1 MTISHLRFGPG
12 PIRSSYLVKQAG
24 FVGVHQ
30 FQLIDR
36 MDVLELAAPGAVVL
50 INAPYAPEQLWDRL
64 PREFQETV
72 LEKKLQLHVID
83 AVKVAQAAGMG
94 GRINAVMQA
103 CFFALSG
110 VLPRDEA
117 IDQIKKS
124 IEKTY
129 KKKGAEVVR
138 RNHAAV
144 DASLASL
151 FPVKVPGK
159 MTATRGRPPVVAP
172 EAPDFVRRVTAVML
186 ENKGDLLPVSA
197 FPIDGTWPTATARWE
212 KRNLAL
218 EIPVWDAPICI
229 QCNKC
234 ALVCPHAAIRTKV
247 YGEGA
252 VATAPQGF
260 KHMAFKGQAGS
271 AYTVQVA
278 PEDCT
283 GCGLCIEVCPAK
295 DKANPRHKALE
306 LAPQPP
312 LREQEKKSFDFFLD
326 LPEVDRTTL
335 RLDVKGSQFLQP
347 LFEFSGACSGC
358 GETPYIKLI
367 TQLFGDRLI
376 IANATGCSSI
386 YGGNL
391 PTTPYTVNREG
402 RGPAWANSLFEDN
415 AEFGF
420 GIRLGSDALRHLAET
435 VLKRQAPVL
444 GDAFVT
450 ALLEADQSTEAGIA
464 AQRKRVAELKTP
476 PEARHGST
484 GRTLLGLADHLVK
497 KSVWIVGG
505 DGWAYDIG
513 YGGLDH
519 VLSTDVDVNILVLDT
534 EVYSNTGGQQ
544 SKATPLGAAAKFA
557 AAGKSIGKK
566 DLGLLAMGYRTAY
579 VAQVAFGA
587 KDAQTVKAMLEAE
600 SYRGPSLVIAYSHC
614 IAHGYDLVHG
624 LEQQKRAVDCGDL
637 AALPLRPAAHRR
649 RAAAAGAR
657 FGTGEDPGEASTCA
671 RRPASGSPRAL
682 DPERYKQLLA
692 WAQQNVTQRYGVYE
706 QLAKVVVPQA
716 TAIPDVRPPPAA
728 SPGVS
733 PHMDLSVE
741 YLGLKL
747 AHPLLPGAS
756 PLADELGTVRAL
768 EDAGAPAIVMRSLFE
783 EQLTQEQ
790 LSTFM
795 ATERSPELLGGGLE
809 HASGAV
815 RLPAGPGPV
824 PGAAAED
831 PRGGEGAGH
840 RLAQRDDARR
850 VDRLRPADRAGGGLG
865 AGAEPLRGA
874 DRPGARRRGGG
885 EGHAG
890 AGPDAE
896 GAG

>member
-1 MTISHLRFGPG
+1 M
-12 PIRSSYLVKQAG
+12 
-24 FVGVHQ
+24 
-30 FQLIDR
+30 
-36 MDVLELAAPGAVVL
+36 
-50 INAPYAPEQLWDRL
+50 
-64 PREFQETV
+64 

-358 GETPYIKLI
+358 GETPYIKLL
-367 TQLFGDRLI
+367 TQLFGDRMV

-420 GIRLGSDALRHLAET
+420 GIRLGADALRHLAET
-435 VLKRQAPVL
+435 VLKRQAPAL

-450 ALLEADQSTEAGIA
+450 ALLDADQSTEAGIA
-464 AQRKRVAELKTP
+464 AQRKRVAELKTRLKRDTADGP
-476 PEARHGST
+476 DAARPGRSSGEEERVDRRRRRLGLRHRVRRARPRPLDGRGREHPGARHRG
-484 GRTLLGLADHLVK
+484 
-497 KSVWIVGG
+497 
-505 DGWAYDIG
+505 
-513 YGGLDH
+513 
-519 VLSTDVDVNILVLDT
+519 VL
-534 EVYSNTGGQQ
+534 E
-544 SKATPLGAAAKFA
+544 
-557 AAGKSIGKK
+557 
-566 DLGLLAMGYRTAY
+566 
-579 VAQVAFGA
+579 
-587 KDAQTVKAMLEAE
+587 
-600 SYRGPSLVIAYSHC
+600 H
-614 IAHGYDLVHG
+614 
-624 LEQQKRAVDCGDL
+624 
-637 AALPLRPAAHRR
+637 
-649 RAAAAGAR
+649 
-657 FGTGEDPGEASTCA
+657 
-671 RRPASGSPRAL
+671 RRPAVQGHAARGRGQVRRGRQVDREEGPRAPGDGL
-682 DPERYKQLLA
+682 PHRLRGPGGVRGEGRADGEGAPGGRELPRPLAGHRLQPLHRPRLRPGERARAAEAGGGL
-692 WAQQNVTQRYGVYE
+692 RRPGRS
-706 QLAKVVVPQA
+706 
-716 TAIPDVRPPPAA
+716 TA
-728 SPGVS
+728 ST
-733 PHMDLSVE
+733 
-741 YLGLKL
+741 
-747 AHPLLPGAS
+747 PGAS
-756 PLADELGTVRAL
+756 PPGSRRWCSTR
-768 EDAGAPAIVMRSLFE
+768 GRQRS
-783 EQLTQEQ
+783 
-790 LSTFM
+790 
-795 ATERSPELLGGGLE
+795 R
-809 HASGAV
+809 
-815 RLPAGPGPV
+815 
-824 PGAAAED
+824 
-831 PRGGEGAGH
+831 
-840 RLAQRDDARR
+840 
-850 VDRLRPADRAGGGLG
+850 
-865 AGAEPLRGA
+865 
-874 DRPGARRRGGG
+874 
-885 EGHAG
+885 
-890 AGPDAE
+890 
-896 GAG
+896 